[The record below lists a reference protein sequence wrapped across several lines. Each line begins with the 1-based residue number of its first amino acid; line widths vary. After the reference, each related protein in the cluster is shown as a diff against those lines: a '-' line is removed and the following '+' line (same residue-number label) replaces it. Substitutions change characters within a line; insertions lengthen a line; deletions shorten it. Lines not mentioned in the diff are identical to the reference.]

1 MSFVSKPSAAGFKT
15 VTACRRLAV
24 MSLDC
29 ILNQRLEVV
38 EKYMERGVSGGALQA
53 RRCFTRRMIAATG
66 QHKWCPLRTCPIFS
80 FLTPFFCVEK
90 VREQKSA
97 VSSLTKAQFIISIYV
112 LPRRRHRSINR
123 KGAESFFDA
132 KMVYSTGQS
141 KKKKASMI
149 MSAIALVPSA
159 AAATAN
165 AVVARYKI
173 TWKGIGLTRS
183 GGGSSRW

>member
-1 MSFVSKPSAAGFKT
+1 MSFVSKPRAAGFKT

-38 EKYMERGVSGGALQA
+38 EKYTESGVSGGTLQA
-53 RRCFTRRMIAATG
+53 RRCFTQRMIVATG
-66 QHKWCPLRTCPIFS
+66 QHKWCPLRTYPIFS
-80 FLTPFFCVEK
+80 FLTPLFCVEK
-90 VREQKSA
+90 VREQKLA
-97 VSSLTKAQFIISIYV
+97 VSSSTKAQFIISIYV
-112 LPRRRHRSINR
+112 LPRLRHTSINR

-132 KMVYSTGQS
+132 EIVYSPGRSQ
-141 KKKKASMI
+141 KKKASMI

-159 AAATAN
+159 AAANAN
-165 AVVARYKI
+165 SVVARYKI